1 MFTDNSGQKVVVGG
15 GVFVVPFVQ
24 QKFTLELSSRH
35 IPVAV
40 RGAVTLR
47 GVKANL
53 EGVAIVK
60 VGGTKRTGVR
70 AAAQRF
76 LDQQNGV
83 VGFTQEVLSGA
94 LRSIVGRMSVE
105 DIIRDRAAFA
115 GQVAEEGRG
124 QPSGQGLVLDAF
136 QIQDIT
142 TEGSYLEDLGR
153 PEAAR
158 AKQEADIA
166 EAVARRASEQAR
178 LKAEEEIAI
187 AQRTFALK
195 QAEIKAETDEAAAR
209 ADAAGPLAEAARR
222 QEGLQEQEKVAA
234 RQAALTHRE
243 LDTKVRKPADAARYQ
258 AEQEAEARP
267 VSPRSRRPR
276 RLPKWNRLTG
286 EGEKAHRAA
295 LADAVRLEGDAEAA
309 AIAAKGSAEAD
320 AMHKKADAF
329 ERYGDAAV
337 LEADHTMTADAPL
350 RRHGGR
356 GSAGGPR
363 DSAASPVADTP
374 PARYDDPRA
383 LVTPPRSQGGRPSG
397 ATPTAAPSSSNTQ
410 EPIDRAVRT
419 VDHDSATGDRTRHSS
434 RRTVTGHGAGRGRSQ
449 LVIVCLCPAPAGRR
463 MNRGQD
469 RPVGSPPTP
478 GPAPSARTGAGTA
491 GGNPRTNRSSRDVQ
505 RRNHPRA
512 SSPAPTAGTAHFGT
526 APAAPRT
533 PRPVIRGRLGRAEQ
547 SAVVTGDTA
556 PPGERNAESIVT
568 ASRQALADL
577 LGADPAGIVFG
588 RSATQLAYDF
598 SRSPR
603 QDVVAGGR
611 GGRDRAEPRFEHPPL
626 GPGRSPGR
634 RHHTLGRLDPATG
647 ELTADDIRAVLSE
660 RTRLVAVTAASNL
673 IGTRP
678 GSPRSPAWCTRRAR

>member
-1 MFTDNSGQKVVVGG
+1 MSSVLIAVVGVVVLLVLLALVVVTRYKVAGPSEAFIVTGRRGKQSTDPETGRIFTDNSGQKVVVGG

-35 IPVAV
+35 IPIAV

-60 VGGTKRTGVR
+60 VGGTEDSIR

-76 LDQQNGV
+76 LDQQDGI

-115 GQVAEEGRG
+115 GQVAEEAEASL
-124 QPSGQGLVLDAF
+124 SGQGLVLDAF

-142 TEGSYLEDLGR
+142 TEGSYLQDLGR

-222 QEGLQEQEKVAA
+222 QEVLQEQEKVAA
-234 RQAALTHRE
+234 RQAALTDRE

-258 AEQEAEARP
+258 AEQEAEARRIAS
-267 VSPRSRRPR
+267 VKEAEAAAERA
-276 RLPKWNRLTG
+276 RLTG

-337 LEADHTMTADAPL
+337 LQMLVEVLPQVVGKAAEPLAAVEKMTVISTD
-350 RRHGGR
+350 G
-356 GSAGGPR
+356 AGQL
-363 DSAASPVADTP
+363 T
-374 PARYDDPRA
+374 
-383 LVTPPRSQGGRPSG
+383 
-397 ATPTAAPSSSNTQ
+397 
-410 EPIDRAVRT
+410 RT
-419 VDHDSATGDRTRHSS
+419 VTDNVAQGMELLNSATGVDLAQLLQGLTR
-434 RRTVTGHGAGRGRSQ
+434 RGTSTT
-449 LVIVCLCPAPAGRR
+449 PAP
-463 MNRGQD
+463 
-469 RPVGSPPTP
+469 VE
-478 GPAPSARTGAGTA
+478 PANGK
-491 GGNPRTNRSSRDVQ
+491 V
-505 RRNHPRA
+505 
-512 SSPAPTAGTAHFGT
+512 
-526 APAAPRT
+526 
-533 PRPVIRGRLGRAEQ
+533 
-547 SAVVTGDTA
+547 
-556 PPGERNAESIVT
+556 
-568 ASRQALADL
+568 
-577 LGADPAGIVFG
+577 
-588 RSATQLAYDF
+588 
-598 SRSPR
+598 
-603 QDVVAGGR
+603 
-611 GGRDRAEPRFEHPPL
+611 
-626 GPGRSPGR
+626 
-634 RHHTLGRLDPATG
+634 
-647 ELTADDIRAVLSE
+647 DISE
-660 RTRLVAVTAASNL
+660 
-673 IGTRP
+673 
-678 GSPRSPAWCTRRAR
+678 

>member
-1 MFTDNSGQKVVVGG
+1 MSSVLTAVVGVVVLLVLLALVVVTRYKVAGPSEAFIVTGRRGKQSTDPETGRIFTDNSGQKVVVGG

-35 IPVAV
+35 IPIAV

-60 VGGTKRTGVR
+60 VGGTEDSIR

-76 LDQQNGV
+76 LDQQDGI

-115 GQVAEEGRG
+115 GQVAEEAEASL
-124 QPSGQGLVLDAF
+124 SGQGLVLDAF

-142 TEGSYLEDLGR
+142 TEGSYLQDLGR

-222 QEGLQEQEKVAA
+222 QEVLQEQEKVAA
-234 RQAALTHRE
+234 RQAALTDRE

-258 AEQEAEARP
+258 AEQEAEARRIAS
-267 VSPRSRRPR
+267 VKEAEAAAERA
-276 RLPKWNRLTG
+276 RLTG

-337 LEADHTMTADAPL
+337 LQMLVEVLPQVVGKAAEPLAAVDKMTVISTD
-350 RRHGGR
+350 G
-356 GSAGGPR
+356 AGQL
-363 DSAASPVADTP
+363 T
-374 PARYDDPRA
+374 
-383 LVTPPRSQGGRPSG
+383 
-397 ATPTAAPSSSNTQ
+397 
-410 EPIDRAVRT
+410 RT
-419 VDHDSATGDRTRHSS
+419 VTDNVAQGMELLNSATGVDLAQLLQGLTR
-434 RRTVTGHGAGRGRSQ
+434 RGTSTT
-449 LVIVCLCPAPAGRR
+449 PAP
-463 MNRGQD
+463 
-469 RPVGSPPTP
+469 VE
-478 GPAPSARTGAGTA
+478 PANGK
-491 GGNPRTNRSSRDVQ
+491 V
-505 RRNHPRA
+505 
-512 SSPAPTAGTAHFGT
+512 
-526 APAAPRT
+526 
-533 PRPVIRGRLGRAEQ
+533 
-547 SAVVTGDTA
+547 
-556 PPGERNAESIVT
+556 
-568 ASRQALADL
+568 
-577 LGADPAGIVFG
+577 
-588 RSATQLAYDF
+588 
-598 SRSPR
+598 
-603 QDVVAGGR
+603 
-611 GGRDRAEPRFEHPPL
+611 
-626 GPGRSPGR
+626 
-634 RHHTLGRLDPATG
+634 
-647 ELTADDIRAVLSE
+647 DISE
-660 RTRLVAVTAASNL
+660 
-673 IGTRP
+673 
-678 GSPRSPAWCTRRAR
+678 

>member
-1 MFTDNSGQKVVVGG
+1 MSSVLIAVIGVVVLLVLLALVVVTRYKVAGPSEAFIVTGRRGKKSTDPETGRIFTDNSGQKVVVGG

-60 VGGTKRTGVR
+60 VGGTEDSIR

-76 LDQQNGV
+76 LDQQDGI

-115 GQVAEEGRG
+115 GQVAEEAEASL
-124 QPSGQGLVLDAF
+124 SGQGLVLDAF

-222 QEGLQEQEKVAA
+222 QEVLQEQEKVAA
-234 RQAALTHRE
+234 RQAALTDRE

-258 AEQEAEARP
+258 AEQEAEARRIAS
-267 VSPRSRRPR
+267 VKEAEAAAERA
-276 RLPKWNRLTG
+276 RLTG

-337 LEADHTMTADAPL
+337 LQMLVEVLPQVVGKAAEPL
-350 RRHGGR
+350 AAVDKLTVISTDG
-356 GSAGGPR
+356 AGQL
-363 DSAASPVADTP
+363 T
-374 PARYDDPRA
+374 
-383 LVTPPRSQGGRPSG
+383 
-397 ATPTAAPSSSNTQ
+397 
-410 EPIDRAVRT
+410 RT
-419 VDHDSATGDRTRHSS
+419 VTDNVAQGMELLNSATGVDLAQLLQGLTQ
-434 RRTVTGHGAGRGRSQ
+434 RGTSTT
-449 LVIVCLCPAPAGRR
+449 PAPAE
-463 MNRGQD
+463 
-469 RPVGSPPTP
+469 
-478 GPAPSARTGAGTA
+478 PANGK
-491 GGNPRTNRSSRDVQ
+491 VE
-505 RRNHPRA
+505 
-512 SSPAPTAGTAHFGT
+512 
-526 APAAPRT
+526 
-533 PRPVIRGRLGRAEQ
+533 I
-547 SAVVTGDTA
+547 
-556 PPGERNAESIVT
+556 
-568 ASRQALADL
+568 
-577 LGADPAGIVFG
+577 
-588 RSATQLAYDF
+588 
-598 SRSPR
+598 
-603 QDVVAGGR
+603 
-611 GGRDRAEPRFEHPPL
+611 
-626 GPGRSPGR
+626 
-634 RHHTLGRLDPATG
+634 
-647 ELTADDIRAVLSE
+647 SE
-660 RTRLVAVTAASNL
+660 
-673 IGTRP
+673 
-678 GSPRSPAWCTRRAR
+678 